1 MEWNYTTEGNVLKL
15 HNIITGEDMTIRNV
29 GENLYTVGG
38 AGDYI
43 LFGYDAD
50 DEKPREDYCL
60 VDLAEQTFMK
70 IDVPPELCD
79 QLEIYPAV
87 SEKKLLLTNGTEG
100 YIVDVEDMS

>member
-1 MEWNYTTEGNVLKL
+1 
-15 HNIITGEDMTIRNV
+15 MTIRDV
-29 GENLYTVGG
+29 RENLYTVAG

-60 VDLAEQTFMK
+60 VNLAEQTFMK

-79 QLEIYPAV
+79 QLEMYPAV
-87 SEKKLLLTNGTEG
+87 SEKKLLLTNGTEAWL
-100 YIVDVEDMS
+100 VDVGEMS